1 MVIFHSYVSLPYR
14 RVKPGLW
21 VSDAARN
28 NMFSSRVGVPTW
40 HEKWRMFFCS
50 WKWDGVPCENVGLPI
65 KKMAVNRIPDH
76 CHWQG
81 PMEVYMNN
89 SCYMYIHSYIATPTK
104 KDRWKKCD
112 DFSRF
117 RTLLLFYLLTG
128 YPCRCTKTSM
138 ASHPWRL
145 NSLMCSMLGMFF
157 FQKKNGGIKIYK
169 NQILK
174 STSIAS
180 KWSQSHSM
188 CNNAS
193 PSLAKPTLR

>member
-1 MVIFHSYVSLPYR
+1 MVIFHSYVSLPEGKA
-14 RVKPGLW
+14 RVMGFRCGSEQHVFIKSGGPYLTREVEDVFLLLKMRWCSLW
-21 VSDAARN
+21 ECGASHKKNGSEQNPWPLPLTRTN
-28 NMFSSRVGVPTW
+28 GSL
-40 HEKWRMFFCS
+40 HEQLM
-50 WKWDGVPCENVGLPI
+50 LY
-65 KKMAVNRIPDH
+65 
-76 CHWQG
+76 
-81 PMEVYMNN
+81 VY
-89 SCYMYIHSYIATPTK
+89 SYIYSNPTK

-117 RTLLLFYLLTG
+117 RTLLLFYLLRG